1 MIITSSA
8 KGLFYKLFSG
18 TVVLGIAI
26 ISACA
31 FVSYSII
38 DKAYI
43 KNVQMTL
50 SDSADFVSKLLSE
63 NMPKEELHR
72 ICQSYSKN
80 AGIRTTIVGSK
91 GEVLLDTDFDEANM
105 SNHSARREISSAFF
119 GERKFTTRYSGT
131 LNKQMMY
138 IAVPAGEKVD
148 GQYRYCVR
156 QSIPI
161 SNINDVENV
170 ILGEIAVFMA
180 IALVFA
186 FALSYMLA
194 RKISSP
200 IRQLTDIAS
209 KLAKEN
215 FEVAIPSYD
224 IAEVQTLAKT
234 FDDMAKVIR
243 DKIRSLKKR
252 NLELDE
258 IFANMDE
265 SVFICSKNGR
275 VRRFNRSCAE
285 LFNIDK
291 DIESLVAEAAFR
303 NSAILAAIDKVFES
317 GACETE
323 ICIDSDKTYQFV
335 GNVLPYESKTP
346 RALIVMRDISM
357 QKKNESL
364 RKEFVASVS
373 HELKTPITS
382 IKIAAETV
390 LESCEV
396 GDKQAV
402 HFLEVILRESERMN
416 LLVNDMLLL
425 SRIEFNQMFG
435 TETFEKV
442 ELKPL
447 ISEAVAI
454 YEAEGKKRGDEITVK
469 CPDGLCVNGSYTLL
483 QMAVGN
489 LISNAISHAGDGVK
503 IEIEAAAKGDGG
515 ALITVADNGKGIP
528 PEDLPRVF
536 ERFYRVD
543 KGRARNSGGTGLGLA
558 IVKHIAMLHGGSA
571 SAQSELGKGTKF
583 TISL

>member
-43 KNVQMTL
+43 KNVQRTL

-63 NMPKEELHR
+63 NMPKQELHR

-105 SNHSARREISSAFF
+105 SNHSARREISSAFL
-119 GERKFTTRYSGT
+119 GERKFITRYSGT

-138 IAVPAGEKVD
+138 IAIPAGEKVD

-265 SVFICSKNGR
+265 SVFIC
-275 VRRFNRSCAE
+275 
-285 LFNIDK
+285 
-291 DIESLVAEAAFR
+291 
-303 NSAILAAIDKVFES
+303 
-317 GACETE
+317 
-323 ICIDSDKTYQFV
+323 
-335 GNVLPYESKTP
+335 
-346 RALIVMRDISM
+346 
-357 QKKNESL
+357 
-364 RKEFVASVS
+364 
-373 HELKTPITS
+373 
-382 IKIAAETV
+382 
-390 LESCEV
+390 
-396 GDKQAV
+396 
-402 HFLEVILRESERMN
+402 
-416 LLVNDMLLL
+416 
-425 SRIEFNQMFG
+425 
-435 TETFEKV
+435 
-442 ELKPL
+442 
-447 ISEAVAI
+447 
-454 YEAEGKKRGDEITVK
+454 
-469 CPDGLCVNGSYTLL
+469 
-483 QMAVGN
+483 
-489 LISNAISHAGDGVK
+489 
-503 IEIEAAAKGDGG
+503 
-515 ALITVADNGKGIP
+515 
-528 PEDLPRVF
+528 
-536 ERFYRVD
+536 
-543 KGRARNSGGTGLGLA
+543 
-558 IVKHIAMLHGGSA
+558 
-571 SAQSELGKGTKF
+571 
-583 TISL
+583 